1 MIFSRLSGPF
11 RSVPARQINLEN
23 GDRWLVD
30 ALAVREWSAVGV
42 LAAMVEFRS
51 ALRNFAIPRRIRTAG
66 QTADRFPAPPL
77 CVWTAFEVL
86 FSTPPIR
93 PPIFHGM
100 VGISSIQKHCRGLAL
115 RVRSDADDCIV
126 KPAAANRHDLVQM
139 SFPIWMSKT
148 KPSPTWAFTIELNTR
163 QWIQS
168 MEM

>member
-1 MIFSRLSGPF
+1 MATNGSSRPCSSRMVRGGRA
-11 RSVPARQINLEN
+11 RSDGRVPLGFA
-23 GDRWLVD
+23 
-30 ALAVREWSAVGV
+30 
-42 LAAMVEFRS
+42 
-51 ALRNFAIPRRIRTAG
+51 NFAIPRRIRTAG

-86 FSTPPIR
+86 FSAPPIR

-168 MEM
+168 TEM